1 MTTTTDIQAPKPK
14 PQAPEKF
21 QAQNPQERPRAVGSG
36 AWNLKLPWNLE
47 LGVWNLP
54 HPSLRAPPSAF
65 RPHSAFTLIEL
76 LVVISII
83 GILVAIALPTLSA
96 FRPNPA
102 GVATRQLLD
111 AAARARQLAIS
122 QRTTVY
128 MIFVPTNFW
137 NEPNYGAGWPPAELE
152 KAKRLYDKQLI
163 GYTFVSLRGVG
174 DQPGAFRPRYLSEWK
189 TLPQGAFI
197 PLQKFSPPP
206 PSSRN
211 ANNANLN
218 ITNYDAS
225 GNPFL
230 AFSIYGFLTTNTIP
244 FPSEV
249 TPPVVVGGTQ
259 HWVTVPYIAFNY
271 LGQLVDAQ
279 NQLTR
284 ANELIPL
291 TKGNVLFMR
300 DLATKV
306 ATNLS
311 PLLVE
316 QPPGNTTKTFN
327 LVNIE
332 WLTGRAHAEHQ
343 EIR

>member
-1 MTTTTDIQAPKPK
+1 MQAPKPYL
-14 PQAPEKF
+14 QTPEKS
-21 QAQNPQERPRAVGSG
+21 QSPNPKERRRAVGFG

-54 HPSLRAPPSAF
+54 HPSLRAPHSAF
-65 RPHSAFTLIEL
+65 RPRRAFTLIEL

-83 GILVAIALPTLSA
+83 GILVAIALPTLST

-102 GVATRQLLD
+102 AVATRQLLD
-111 AAARARQLAIS
+111 ATARVRQLAIS

-128 MIFVPTNFW
+128 MIFVPSNFW
-137 NEPNYGAGWPPAELE
+137 KDPNYTVSVGSSPAELE

-174 DQPGAFRPRYLSEWK
+174 DQPGAFHPRYLSEWK

-197 PLQKFSPPP
+197 PLQKFSPSP
-206 PSSRN
+206 PSNRN

-218 ITNYDAS
+218 ITNYDAG

-279 NQLTR
+279 NQLIR
-284 ANELIPL
+284 ANEVIPL
-291 TKGNVLFMR
+291 SKGNVLFMR
-300 DLATKV
+300 DPATKV

-311 PLLVE
+311 PLLAE
-316 QPPGNTTKTFN
+316 QPPGNTTNTFN

-332 WLTGRAHAEHQ
+332 WLTGRARAEHR
-343 EIR
+343 EVR

>member
-1 MTTTTDIQAPKPK
+1 MRTTTDMQAPKPK

-128 MIFVPTNFW
+128 MVFVPTNFW
-137 NEPNYGAGWPPAELE
+137 GQTPYTINQPWFTASPGRSSNLFN
-152 KAKRLYDKQLI
+152 KQTI
-163 GYTFVSLRGVG
+163 GYNFVSLRSMG
-174 DQPGAFRPRYLSEWK
+174 DQPGRPTVRYLSSWK
-189 TLPQGAFI
+189 TLPEGAFI
-197 PLQKFSPPP
+197 HPAKFQNVALRNPP
-206 PSSRN
+206 
-211 ANNANLN
+211 
-218 ITNYDAS
+218 
-225 GNPFL
+225 
-230 AFSIYGFLTTNTIP
+230 IP
-244 FPSEV
+244 V
-249 TPPVVVGGTQ
+249 
-259 HWVTVPYIAFNY
+259 
-271 LGQLVDAQ
+271 
-279 NQLTR
+279 
-284 ANELIPL
+284 
-291 TKGNVLFMR
+291 M
-300 DLATKV
+300 
-306 ATNLS
+306 
-311 PLLVE
+311 
-316 QPPGNTTKTFN
+316 
-327 LVNIE
+327 
-332 WLTGRAHAEHQ
+332 
-343 EIR
+343 